1 MLLPRWTSHASWK
14 LSATASL
21 SSRLLSPSSYFLIL
35 GGDYNVTNGQ
45 GQSSQFIFNSSV
57 VTIKEMS
64 FQGSSDTREK
74 NPFPLI
80 PCHANS
86 GGTSFAFCLEL
97 RQAKSRTNN
106 GVYSHEVGSS
116 SPNEHLR
123 GHNEG
128 HPLPHGSHVPP
139 QKLGF
144 IHADTTSPYLELL
157 FFPRKSQLSF
167 LPSTSQL
174 QTNALLNQDFLKK
187 LWTIHELRTRCH
199 VIPTN

>member
-1 MLLPRWTSHASWK
+1 MEIYNAS
-14 LSATASL
+14 
-21 SSRLLSPSSYFLIL
+21 Y
-35 GGDYNVTNGQ
+35 GQ
-45 GQSSQFIFNSSV
+45 GQSIQFIVNSSV

-86 GGTSFAFCLEL
+86 GDTSFVYCLEL
-97 RQAKSRTNN
+97 RQAKSWANN
-106 GVYSHEVGSS
+106 GVHSHEVGSS

-128 HPLPHGSHVPP
+128 YPLPHGSHVPP
-139 QKLGF
+139 RKLGF
-144 IHADTTSPYLELL
+144 IHADTTSHYLELL

-174 QTNALLNQDFLKK
+174 QTNAVLNQDF
-187 LWTIHELRTRCH
+187 
-199 VIPTN
+199 

>member
-1 MLLPRWTSHASWK
+1 MLLMVK
-14 LSATASL
+14 VNL
-21 SSRLLSPSSYFLIL
+21 F
-35 GGDYNVTNGQ
+35 NVF
-45 GQSSQFIFNSSV
+45 SIV
-57 VTIKEMS
+57 LVTLQDMS

-86 GGTSFAFCLEL
+86 GGTSFAHCLEL

-144 IHADTTSPYLELL
+144 IHADTTSHYLELL

-167 LPSTSQL
+167 LPSTWHVPTSDQRFAESGFL
-174 QTNALLNQDFLKK
+174 TN
-187 LWTIHELRTRCH
+187 LWTIHELRTRCP

>member
-1 MLLPRWTSHASWK
+1 M
-14 LSATASL
+14 ATASP
-21 SSRLLSPSSYFLIL
+21 SSRLLYPSSYFLIL
-35 GGDYNVTNGQ
+35 GGDYNVANGQ

-86 GGTSFAFCLEL
+86 GDTSFVYCQEF
-97 RQAKSRTNN
+97 RQAKSWANN
-106 GVYSHEVGSS
+106 GLHSHEIGSS
-116 SPNEHLR
+116 SLNEHLR

-144 IHADTTSPYLELL
+144 IHADTTSHYLELL
-157 FFPRKSQLSF
+157 FFPRKSQPRF
-167 LPSTSQL
+167 LPSTS
-174 QTNALLNQDFLKK
+174 
-187 LWTIHELRTRCH
+187 
-199 VIPTN
+199 